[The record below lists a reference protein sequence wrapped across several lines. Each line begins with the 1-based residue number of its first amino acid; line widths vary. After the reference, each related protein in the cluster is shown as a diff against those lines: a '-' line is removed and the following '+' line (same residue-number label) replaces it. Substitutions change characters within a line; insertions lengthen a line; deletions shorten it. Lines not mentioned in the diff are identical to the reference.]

1 MMYSLL
7 LLSAPLL
14 SGSIDT
20 ARVASRTSPVVQQGA
35 PAVAVA
41 QADSI
46 VVEKGERKLTL
57 FLHGSPLKSYAVALG
72 PNPVGDKE
80 RQGDGRTP
88 EGVFH
93 IQAHN
98 PNSKYHLALKI
109 SYPDVTHQMR
119 ADALGIPAGGDIMI
133 HGLPKGF
140 ESVGAA
146 HLEQNWTE
154 GCVAVTN
161 AEIEEIWR
169 AVRDGTPVEIKP

>member
-1 MMYSLL
+1 MMVSFL
-7 LLSAPLL
+7 LLSSLL
-14 SGSIDT
+14 AGPADT
-20 ARVASRTSPVVQQGA
+20 ARVASRPNPVSQQGA
-35 PAVAVA
+35 AAAVPM

-57 FLHGSPLKSYAVALG
+57 FLRGTPLKTYAVALG
-72 PNPVGDKE
+72 PNPIGDKE

-98 PNSKYHLALKI
+98 PNSRYHLALRI
-109 SYPDVTHQMR
+109 SYPDVVHQMR
-119 ADALGIPAGGDIMI
+119 ADALGVPAGGDIMI
-133 HGLPKGF
+133 HGLPTGF
-140 ESVGAA
+140 EQVGAA
-146 HLEQNWTE
+146 HLERNWTE

-169 AVRDGTPVEIKP
+169 VVRDGTPVEIKP